1 MYKIKNKPKTM
12 IFLVVFL
19 LLLIITPLSF
29 VYSSWNDNY
38 RDRINPGIKIG
49 NVDFSG
55 LTSEQAEKKIDEE
68 ANRLETTGI
77 TVVYGDKQTVLPSIV
92 SASTDITFPIFT
104 YNREE
109 TLKQLLATSPQ
120 DSFFSYLSNYLKGAF
135 TDRNIGMIYYFDKDR
150 AKTFILENLKDVE
163 VEPQNAAFKTKKTMD
178 EDLSFTI
185 EPEKVG
191 RQIDFELAF
200 SHIDKDL
207 KDLNDSKITL
217 KTVTARPTVHV
228 NDLEALKT
236 DAEELIARGDL
247 KLIASTT
254 ATSSSYSVKKS
265 VLASWIT
272 SDGDINDLHISL
284 DASKIADY
292 LKSAI
297 APLFDQESKAPRYE
311 IKNGKMASWQTGS
324 DGQKINIENS
334 VAAIQ
339 KEYLEAKSNQ
349 VFLIIDPIKNE
360 VQEDASNLNIQE
372 IIGTGHS
379 NFAGSSAAR
388 RKNIAVGAAA
398 VNGMLIA
405 PGEEFSLV
413 KTLGEIDASSGYVE
427 ELVIKNNK
435 TISEYGGGLCQV
447 GTTMFRSALASGLPI
462 TARQNHSYRVSYYE
476 PAGTD
481 AAIYDPWPDVRF
493 INDTGNYVLIQS
505 RIVKND
511 IYFDFWGKKDGRI
524 ASSTTP
530 VIYNITKPAAAKLIE
545 TTDLKPGVKRCTE
558 KAHNGADTYFDYKVT
573 YASGEVK
580 SNRFKSHYVPWQE
593 VCLIGKSIATSTP
606 IKTSTSTPRTAA
618 STTAATTSPKVN

>member
-1 MYKIKNKPKTM
+1 MNKLKNKSKAIIIT
-12 IFLVVFL
+12 VVFL
-19 LLLIITPLSF
+19 LLIIVPTGF
-29 VYSSWNDNY
+29 AYSNWDNNY
-38 RDRINPGIKIG
+38 RGRINPGIRIG
-49 NVDFSG
+49 NINFSG
-55 LTSEQAEKKIDEE
+55 LTGEQAEEKIDAE
-68 ANRLETTGI
+68 ANRLEAAGLPI
-77 TVVYGDKQTVLPSIV
+77 IYGDKQIILPAIV
-92 SASTDITFPIFT
+92 SVSSDLSSPIFS

-109 TLKQLLATSPQ
+109 TLKQLLATSPK
-120 DSFFSYLSNYLKGAF
+120 DSFSSYLLNYIKGKF
-135 TDRNIGMIYYFDKDR
+135 TDRNIGMVYYLDKER
-150 AKTFILENLKDVE
+150 AKTFVLENLKDVE
-163 VEPQNAAFKTKKTMD
+163 VEPENASFKTKKTID
-178 EDLSFTI
+178 GELEFNI
-185 EPEKVG
+185 EPEKIG
-191 RQIDFELAF
+191 RKIDFELAYKD
-200 SHIDKDL
+200 IDEDL
-207 KDLNDSKITL
+207 KNLNNSNITL
-217 KTVTARPTVHV
+217 RTVTARPSVHI

-236 DAEELIARGDL
+236 AAEELIARGDL

-254 ATSSSYSVKKS
+254 ATSSSFVVKKN

-284 DASKIADY
+284 DALKIADY
-292 LKSAI
+292 LKSDI
-297 APLFDQESKAPRYE
+297 APLFDQESKTPRYE

-339 KEYLEAKSNQ
+339 KEYLEAKNNQ
-349 VFLIIDPIKNE
+349 VLLAIDPIKNE
-360 VQEDASNLNIQE
+360 VQEDANNLNIQE

-379 NFAGSSAAR
+379 NFAGSSVAR

-398 VNGMLIA
+398 VNGILIA

-413 KTLGEIDASSGYVE
+413 KTLGEINASSGYVE

-435 TISEYGGGLCQV
+435 TIPEYGGGLCQV

-493 INDTGNYVLIQS
+493 INDTNNYILIQT

-511 IYFDFWGKKDGRI
+511 IYFDFWGKKDGRV

-545 TTDLKPGVKRCTE
+545 TTDLKPGVKKCTE
-558 KAHNGADTYFDYKVT
+558 KAHNGADTYFDYTVT
-573 YASGEVK
+573 YNNGEVK

-593 VCLIGKSIATSTP
+593 VCLIGKTIATSSPVSKATSTP
-606 IKTSTSTPRTAA
+606 STAGTSTATSTKT
-618 STTAATTSPKVN
+618 N

>member
-1 MYKIKNKPKTM
+1 MNKLKNKSKAIIIT
-12 IFLVVFL
+12 VVFL
-19 LLLIITPLSF
+19 LLIIIPTGF
-29 VYSSWNDNY
+29 AYSNWDNNY
-38 RDRINPGIKIG
+38 RNRINPGVRIG
-49 NVDFSG
+49 NINFGG
-55 LTSEQAEKKIDEE
+55 LTSEQAEEKIDAE
-68 ANRLETTGI
+68 ANRLEAAGLPI
-77 TVVYGDKQTVLPSIV
+77 VYGNKQIILPAIV
-92 SASTDITFPIFT
+92 SVSSDLSSPIFS

-109 TLKQLLATSPQ
+109 TLKQLLATSPK
-120 DSFFSYLSNYLKGAF
+120 DSFSSYLSNYIKGKF
-135 TDRNIGMIYYFDKDR
+135 TDRNIGMVYYLDKER
-150 AKTFILENLKDVE
+150 AKAFILENLKDVE
-163 VEPQNAAFKTKKTMD
+163 VEPENAVFKTKKTID
-178 EDLSFTI
+178 GELEFNI
-185 EPEKVG
+185 EPEKIG
-191 RQIDFELAF
+191 RKIDFELAYRD
-200 SHIDKDL
+200 IDDDL
-207 KDLNDSKITL
+207 KNLNNSNITV
-217 KTVTARPTVHV
+217 KTVTARPQVHV
-228 NDLEALKT
+228 NDLEALKVS
-236 DAEELIARGDL
+236 AEELIARGDL
-247 KLIASTT
+247 KLTASTT
-254 ATSSSYSVKKS
+254 ATSSSFVVKKS

-284 DASKIADY
+284 DALKIADY
-292 LKSAI
+292 LKSNI

-311 IKNGKMASWQTGS
+311 INNGKMASWQTGS
-324 DGQKINIENS
+324 DGQKINIDNS
-334 VAAIQ
+334 IKAIQ
-339 KEYLEAKSNQ
+339 KEYLENKNNQ
-349 VFLIIDPIKNE
+349 VALAVDPIKNE

-379 NFAGSSAAR
+379 NFAGSSVAR

-398 VNGMLIA
+398 VNGILIA

-435 TISEYGGGLCQV
+435 TIPEYGGGLCQV

-493 INDTGNYVLIQS
+493 VNDTNNYILIQT

-511 IYFDFWGKKDGRI
+511 IYFDFWGKKDGRV

-545 TTDLKPGVKRCTE
+545 TTDLKPGVKKCTE
-558 KAHNGADTYFDYKVT
+558 KAHNGADAYFDYKVT

-593 VCLIGKSIATSTP
+593 VCLIGKSIATSSP
-606 IKTSTSTPRTAA
+606 TSKATSTPN
-618 STTAATTSPKVN
+618 TTGSSAATSTKTN